1 MKKVF
6 AALVTVVLLAGLVVP
21 ASAALPGPGWWTSFQ
36 IQNVDTGNATI
47 SFTAYWQVGGSGGD
61 TTYSEDGSI
70 TLAQGAAVIYNPG
83 LAPTYPSGNR
93 IGFNTTDKHLPT
105 GFAGGVEVQSDKA
118 IRAVVNVGNNPAG
131 SVGITGGRASAF
143 YQGTQGEDV
152 GTSISFPVMKHNYFG
167 QTTSFYVQAAGG
179 PATIV
184 ATFAT
189 ATCGSGTPTGTYPVT
204 AVNIAAGKTY
214 LLDPAAASVPTGCLG
229 SLQVTATSGNIA
241 GVIVETQHSAN
252 PGTFALA
259 TKGFGADDADTTIVA
274 PTNKVGF
281 YGGSTG
287 WQILNPG
294 ATAATAV
301 VTFTVTA
308 VAPGSAAETAGIAIG
323 DQYRANVNIPAGGSY
338 LFSQGN
344 GNYLAASPLDGAP
357 AMAAGIF
364 FAGTAV
370 ASQPVVATINE
381 ANGGNRIVYSAFP
394 GKYATTSV
402 AAPLVK
408 EDFYGATTSVAVQNV
423 GTADATVTLQY
434 VCSGDGA
441 GTYNIPAQTIAP
453 NSAKNFVDMN
463 NTTRWGSE
471 LVKSAAQCAV
481 SVTST
486 NGQPIVAVAQE
497 SNPSVDTKNYEGFN
511 LD

>member
-1 MKKVF
+1 MKKVI
-6 AALVTVVLLAGLVVP
+6 AALVAVVLLATMVSS

-36 IQNVDTGNATI
+36 IQNVDTGNATLA
-47 SFTAYWQVGGSGGD
+47 FTAYWQVGATSND
-61 TTYSEDGSI
+61 VYSEDGTI

-83 LAPTYPSGNR
+83 LAPTYPTGNR

-131 SVGITGGRASAF
+131 TVGITGGRASSF

-152 GTSISFPVMKHNYFG
+152 GTSISFPVMKHNYYG

-179 PATIV
+179 AATIV
-184 ATFAT
+184 ATFTT
-189 ATCGSGTPTGTYPVT
+189 AVCTDGTAASTYNVP

-214 LLDPAAASVPTGCLG
+214 LLDPAAASVPLTCLG

-259 TKGFGADDADTTIVA
+259 TKGFGADDADTKIVA
-274 PTNKVGF
+274 PTNKVSF

-308 VAPGSAAETAGIAIG
+308 VAPGSAAATAGIEIG
-323 DQYRANVNIPAGGSY
+323 DQYRDEVSIAAGQSY
-338 LFSQGN
+338 LFSAGN
-344 GNYLAASPLDGAP
+344 GNYLACDPVAGAP

-370 ASQPVVATINE
+370 ASQPVVATVNE

-394 GKYATTSV
+394 AKYATTAV

-408 EDFYGATTSVAVQNV
+408 ENFYGATTSVAVQNV
-423 GTADATVTLQY
+423 GTADATVILAY

-441 GTYNIPAQTIAP
+441 GTYNVPAQTIHP
-453 NSAKNFVDMN
+453 NSAMNFMDMDN
-463 NTTRWGSE
+463 ATRWGSV
-471 LVKSAAQCAV
+471 LVEPNAQCAV
-481 SVTST
+481 SVSST

-497 SNPSVDTKNYEGFN
+497 SNPTVDTKNYEGFN